1 MEDKACK
8 ATGHRQAIECHLSGA
23 PAAGVTVHLAAPP
36 DDRSLSLGDTPE
48 EVEKA
53 FVVVNKL
60 RRKWHSFARMTA
72 PPSPPETALGAA
84 EAKAEALLEEEAEW
98 EASEEEE
105 EKEGKLSD
113 EAGLVGGLRRALQ
126 VLTRCISPSVHD
138 LPCSRC
144 RAQQARRPLA
154 LVRYRATP
162 PPAADTAAAAAAQTT
177 AAPASSGG
185 TADALFR
192 VMHTHQRCAAP
203 VADSATGVFLFEA
216 GCAVSGLAAAAL
228 IAVRKRR
235 AALALA
241 ARAGLPRPPGMSCL

>member
-1 MEDKACK
+1 VEDKACK

-126 VLTRCISPSVHD
+126 VRHSRVAFRP
-138 LPCSRC
+138 PCMTC
-144 RAQQARRPLA
+144 
-154 LVRYRATP
+154 
-162 PPAADTAAAAAAQTT
+162 PA
-177 AAPASSGG
+177 
-185 TADALFR
+185 
-192 VMHTHQRCAAP
+192 H
-203 VADSATGVFLFEA
+203 
-216 GCAVSGLAAAAL
+216 AAAL
-228 IAVRKRR
+228 SRHAGRWRWCDTAQHRR
-235 AALALA
+235 LPQTQRPPQQRRPPLRPRHQGALQMRCFASCTRTSAAQRWWQTAPPACSSLRRDARSRGWLRLHLSPSESA
-241 ARAGLPRPPGMSCL
+241 ARR